1 MRTPPREP
9 VDDTTLDPRV
19 ARSRAVIVAAAYE
32 HFLRNGY
39 LGANVDQIAAEAR
52 VSKRTVYNIFGGK
65 EQLFLEI
72 LAESIS
78 VAERFSE
85 ELIALFTETENGT
98 AKDVT
103 AGLRTAGIRLARAV
117 LGGRVVRL
125 RRLLIGEA
133 ERFPDHARDYY
144 ERGPGRVMDTLATV
158 LRRFHDR
165 GLLHIED
172 ASVAAEHFAF
182 LALGAPLDRA
192 LFVVDTEPPSTEDIE
207 AYAGK
212 GVDVFLLAYA
222 ARKKTA

>member
-1 MRTPPREP
+1 MRTSPREP

-72 LAESIS
+72 LSEAIT
-78 VAERFSE
+78 VAEQFSQ
-85 ELIALFTETENGT
+85 ELISLFTDTEDVATEEVETT
-98 AKDVT
+98 
-103 AGLRTAGIRLARAV
+103 LRTVGVRLARAV
-117 LGGRVVRL
+117 LSGRIVRL

-158 LRRFHDR
+158 LSRFHDR
-165 GLLHIED
+165 GLLQIED
-172 ASVAAEHFAF
+172 ARIAAEHFAF
-182 LALGAPLDRA
+182 LVLGAPLDRA
-192 LFVVDTEPPSTEDIE
+192 LFIIDSEPSSTEDIE
-207 AYAGK
+207 RYARK
-212 GVDVFLLAYA
+212 GVEVFVHAYPA
-222 ARKKTA
+222 QH